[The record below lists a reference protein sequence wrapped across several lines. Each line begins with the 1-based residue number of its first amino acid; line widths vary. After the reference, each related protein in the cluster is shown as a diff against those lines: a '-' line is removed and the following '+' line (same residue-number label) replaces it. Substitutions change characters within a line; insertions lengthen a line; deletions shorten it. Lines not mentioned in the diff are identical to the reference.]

1 MPPVIITEQLL
12 PQGLISWGQTEGPA
26 LALEDDEAVSDVLV
40 LDVLVP
46 EGVSLVSD
54 PDVVDARDE
63 LLAGST
69 QMKEGLPLPSATGQK
84 LAGRANRERDA
95 VSPFAAARAIPSDHR
110 RALRTS
116 GAIGHR
122 RKKLHIAAVTRSGR
136 SHGKE
141 ST

>member
-95 VSPFAAARAIPSDHR
+95 VRTAGSITESASLHETARLARP
-110 RALRTS
+110 L
-116 GAIGHR
+116 
-122 RKKLHIAAVTRSGR
+122 
-136 SHGKE
+136 
-141 ST
+141 